1 VVRPRPHRH
10 PLTGK
15 QGRTGTVNTPSA
27 SFGQWLF
34 LTPIVCPDVFGVYSV
49 RSYPLW
55 TGLSTHRVHQKV
67 KQVPASDRIQIA
79 KLARASRS
87 RLISS
92 ADASKALSVDAK
104 TTGAK
109 LASLAERGWLR
120 RVRRGVYLIV
130 PLETEPGKMATVAD
144 PWILAQEVFSPCYIG
159 GWSAAEYWELT
170 EQIFR
175 PTLVVTAAAIRS
187 KSIEILGQEYR
198 LFRVPASRVR
208 IATSV
213 WRDSVKVKVS
223 SRERTLVDCL
233 RNPALSGG
241 VGHLIL
247 MMKEYANH
255 PEHDF
260 KKLLKEARE
269 AESGAVWKRLGYL
282 TEMLGPKEESIVSE
296 ASRKLTAG
304 NIKLDPLVKT
314 RGKLVKRWGVWSN
327 VDLATHD

>member
-1 VVRPRPHRH
+1 M
-10 PLTGK
+10 
-15 QGRTGTVNTPSA
+15 
-27 SFGQWLF
+27 
-34 LTPIVCPDVFGVYSV
+34 
-49 RSYPLW
+49 
-55 TGLSTHRVHQKV
+55 
-67 KQVPASDRIQIA
+67 PASDRTQIA

-87 RLISS
+87 GLISS
-92 ADASKALSVDAK
+92 ADASKVLNVNAK
-104 TTGAK
+104 TTAAK

-130 PLETEPGKMATVAD
+130 PLETEPGKAATVAD

-187 KSIEILGQEYR
+187 KSIELLGQEYR
-198 LFRVPASRVR
+198 LFRVPVSRVQ

-213 WRDSVKVKVS
+213 WRDSLKVKVS

-247 MMKEYANH
+247 MMKEYSNH
-255 PEHDF
+255 PERDF
-260 KKLLKEARE
+260 SKLLNEARE
-269 AESGAVWKRLGYL
+269 ADSGAVWKRLGYL
-282 TEMLGPKEESIVSE
+282 CEILWPAEDSIVTE
-296 ASRKLTAG
+296 AFRKVSAG
-304 NIKLDPLVKT
+304 NIKLDPSVKA
-314 RGKLVKRWGVWSN
+314 RGKLVKRWRVWSN
-327 VDLATHD
+327 VDLGTRD